1 MVYDMLYFDIDD
13 YQILKLL
20 NEAGIGVSITQFTSM
35 INIPQFLHTTYWNL
49 GIFVDLECLVS
60 DEDIVKLFY
69 EV

>member
-1 MVYDMLYFDIDD
+1 MVYFDIDD

-20 NEAGIGVSITQFTSM
+20 NEVGIGVSITQFTSI
-35 INIPQFLHTTYWNL
+35 INIPQFLHTIYWNL

-60 DEDIVKLFY
+60 DENIVKLFY